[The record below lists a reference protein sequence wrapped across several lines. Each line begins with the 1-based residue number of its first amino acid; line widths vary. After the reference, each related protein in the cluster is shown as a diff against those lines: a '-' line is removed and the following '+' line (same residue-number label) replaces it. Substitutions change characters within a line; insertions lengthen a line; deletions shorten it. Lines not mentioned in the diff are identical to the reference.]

1 MLFFF
6 TSGMT
11 CILKETKK
19 SFWQPTTEDTTKKG
33 ESPLEAE
40 KPLTTFEEGQKSPGY
55 P

>member
-19 SFWQPTTEDTTKKG
+19 SFWQPITEDTTKKG
-33 ESPLEAE
+33 DLPLKAE
-40 KPLTTFEEGQKSPGY
+40 KPLTTFEEGQKSQVY
-55 P
+55 S